1 MRKIKAFFFIS
12 SLLMFAAC
20 QSKPKTEEA
29 RADTTTVM
37 ATDTA
42 LMTNE
47 SSAGVMATGLDTT
60 MVADTAKNN

>member
-1 MRKIKAFFFIS
+1 MKKTFAFLLIS
-12 SLLMFAAC
+12 SLLTFAAC
-20 QSKPKTEEA
+20 QSNPKTEET

-47 SSAGVMATGLDTT
+47 SMGAMATGLDTT
-60 MVADTAKNN
+60 VVAADSVKK